1 MRLTRFS
8 DIGLRVLMYLERAGE
23 RPHPVTV
30 AEIGKQFDIPLN
42 HLVKVVGQLAKLGWV
57 KAIRGRN
64 GGLRLAADA
73 ATLTIGQVLRKL
85 EGEEDELVDCEGTNC
100 ALQLDCQLRGMLR
113 AGMRAFYEAM
123 DRYTL
128 AQATAGGTG
137 EQVVRMHRMFWS
149 GAGAAAVDA
158 DAEADAIAAASATP
172 G

>member
-8 DIGLRVLMYLERAGE
+8 DIGLRVLIYLERAGE

-57 KAIRGRN
+57 QATRGRN
-64 GGLRLAADA
+64 GGLRLAADP
-73 ATLTIGQVLRKL
+73 ATLTMGQVLRML
-85 EGEEDELVDCEGTNC
+85 EGEDDELVDCDGTDC
-100 ALQLDCQLRGMLR
+100 ALKMDCQLRGMLR

-128 AQATAGGTG
+128 AHATAGGTG
-137 EQVVRMHRMFWS
+137 EQVVRMHRMFWD
-149 GAGAAAVDA
+149 GAAAKTAMVLPEPVSED
-158 DAEADAIAAASATP
+158 
-172 G
+172 

>member
-23 RPHPVTV
+23 RTHPVTV

-57 KAIRGRN
+57 QATRGRN
-64 GGLRLAADA
+64 GGLRLAADP

-85 EGEEDELVDCEGTNC
+85 EGEEDELVDCEGTDC
-100 ALQLDCQLRGMLR
+100 ALKMDCQLRGMLR
-113 AGMRAFYEAM
+113 AGMKAFYDAM

-128 AQATAGGTG
+128 AHATAGNTG
-137 EQVVRMHRMFWS
+137 EQVVRMHRMFWE
-149 GAGAAAVDA
+149 GTAAKRSVPAPEPVSED
-158 DAEADAIAAASATP
+158 
-172 G
+172 

>member
-8 DIGLRVLMYLERAGE
+8 DIGLRVLIYLERAGE

-57 KAIRGRN
+57 QATRGRN
-64 GGLRLAADA
+64 GGLRLAADP

-85 EGEEDELVDCEGTNC
+85 EGEEDELVDCEGTDC
-100 ALQLDCQLRGMLR
+100 ALKMDCQLRGMLR

-128 AQATAGGTG
+128 AHATAGNTG
-137 EQVVRMHRMFWS
+137 EQVVRMHRMFWD
-149 GAGAAAVDA
+149 GAAAKT
-158 DAEADAIAAASATP
+158 ATALP
-172 G
+172 EPVSED

>member
-8 DIGLRVLMYLERAGE
+8 DIGLRVLIYLERAGE
-23 RPHPVTV
+23 RPQPVTV

-57 KAIRGRN
+57 QATRGRN
-64 GGLRLAADA
+64 GGLRLAADP

-85 EGEEDELVDCEGTNC
+85 EGEDDELVDCEGTDC
-100 ALQLDCQLRGMLR
+100 ALKLDCQLRGMLR

-128 AQATAGGTG
+128 AHATAGGTG
-137 EQVVRMHRMFWS
+137 EQVVRMHRMFWN
-149 GAGAAAVDA
+149 GAAGKTSLPVPEPVSED
-158 DAEADAIAAASATP
+158 
-172 G
+172 

>member
-8 DIGLRVLMYLERAGE
+8 DIGLRVLIYLERAGE

-57 KAIRGRN
+57 QATRGRN
-64 GGLRLAADA
+64 GGLRLAADP

-85 EGEEDELVDCEGTNC
+85 EGEEDELVDCVGTDC
-100 ALQLDCQLRGMLR
+100 ALKLDCQLRGMLR

-128 AQATAGGTG
+128 AHATAGNTG
-137 EQVVRMHRMFWS
+137 EQVVRMHRMFWD
-149 GAGAAAVDA
+149 GAAAKTAVVLPEPVSED
-158 DAEADAIAAASATP
+158 
-172 G
+172 

>member
-57 KAIRGRN
+57 QATRGRN
-64 GGLRLAADA
+64 GGLRLAADPA
-73 ATLTIGQVLRKL
+73 RLTIGQVLRKL
-85 EGEEDELVDCEGTNC
+85 EGEDDELVVCEGTNC
-100 ALQLDCQLRGMLR
+100 ALRMDCQLRGMLR
-113 AGMRAFYEAM
+113 AGMRAFYDAM

-128 AQATAGGTG
+128 AQTTQGGTG

-149 GAGAAAVDA
+149 GAGNTDDA
-158 DAEADAIAAASATP
+158 T
-172 G
+172 GT

>member
-8 DIGLRVLMYLERAGE
+8 DIGLRVLIYLERAGE

-57 KAIRGRN
+57 QATRGRN
-64 GGLRLAADA
+64 GGLRLAADP

-85 EGEEDELVDCEGTNC
+85 EGEEDELVDCEGTDC
-100 ALQLDCQLRGMLR
+100 ALKMDCQLRGMLR

-128 AQATAGGTG
+128 AHATAGNTG
-137 EQVVRMHRMFWS
+137 EQVMRMHRMFWD
-149 GAGAAAVDA
+149 GAAAK
-158 DAEADAIAAASATP
+158 AAVALPEPVSED
-172 G
+172 